1 MAVVT
6 TDKDLIIIIKNNY
19 VLWRCCRN
27 PEKSY
32 KKYFSLGR
40 FSLCVWTSVSCA
52 QTWVVASPLTFF
64 CLFFKCVNLFVWE
77 TSYQFVTL
85 TKVEKLTFS
94 FSFISF
100 VGSSCVHGHHST
112 LYGGVHICTWLSV
125 LKRRLLVPSVAC
137 RSCLDPLWAQSKAS
151 SAGPFFSLSS
161 SGKWLTECR

>member
-1 MAVVT
+1 M
-6 TDKDLIIIIKNNY
+6 L
-19 VLWRCCRN
+19 
-27 PEKSY
+27 PKSGEILQ
-32 KKYFSLGR
+32 KVFLS
-40 FSLCVWTSVSCA
+40 W
-52 QTWVVASPLTFF
+52 PLFFVCLDIGVMCTNVGGCMNSFALDFFF

-125 LKRRLLVPSVAC
+125 LKWRLLVPSVAC

>member
-1 MAVVT
+1 MFYEDAAE
-6 TDKDLIIIIKNNY
+6 I
-19 VLWRCCRN
+19 RRN
-27 PEKSY
+27 LTKSI
-32 KKYFSLGR
+32 SLLAA
-40 FSLCVWTSVSCA
+40 FLCVFGHRCHVHKRGWLHEFLRP
-52 QTWVVASPLTFF
+52 W
-64 CLFFKCVNLFVWE
+64 LFFACFSNVWICLCV
-77 TSYQFVTL
+77 YQFVTL
-85 TKVEKLTFS
+85 TKVEKLSFS